1 MKNKVSNLV
10 KDTRVMDSKSYNEL
24 TPVMKEAV
32 KEVIKIIENEQ
43 KDIIKSFEGAVEK
56 VVASRNIKQ
65 EDLYSYFEKEVNEQL
80 GIK

>member
-10 KDTRVMDSKSYNEL
+10 KETRVMDSKSYNEL

-65 EDLYSYFEKEVNEQL
+65 EDLYNYFEKEVNEQL

>member
-1 MKNKVSNLV
+1 
-10 KDTRVMDSKSYNEL
+10 MDSKSYNEL

-32 KEVIKIIENEQ
+32 KEVFKIIENEQ
-43 KDIIKSFEGAVEK
+43 KDIIESFEGAVEK

>member
-1 MKNKVSNLV
+1 MKHKVSSLV
-10 KDTRVMDSKSYNEL
+10 KENRISDSKSYNEL
-24 TPVMKEAV
+24 TPLMKEAV
-32 KEVIKIIENEQ
+32 KDIIKNIDNEQ

-80 GIK
+80 GVK